1 MKEIAFTFF
10 FVGLLIF
17 CISLGKW
24 IAYWWEDRPMSKKQK
39 EKCIK
44 WETENGYLPEN

>member
-39 EKCIK
+39 EKYGMK
-44 WETENGYLPEN
+44 NLREDMQG